1 MVPYPCVVDEN
12 REGYLRRGIPA
23 PHQTTQ
29 PRVPVPGRY
38 IPINSGRKTQWGLGQ
53 QKKLWDYEEC
63 PFKGPTVDL
72 GLMQT
77 HSLWASAPG

>member
-1 MVPYPCVVDEN
+1 MVLYPCVVDEN

-38 IPINSGRKTQWGLGQ
+38 IPINSGFKNQWGLGH
-53 QKKLWDYEEC
+53 QKELGGSGES
-63 PFKGPTVDL
+63 PLKGPAVD
-72 GLMQT
+72 
-77 HSLWASAPG
+77 